1 VLVDM
6 RPPSYYAGLEKKGF
20 ISVAG
25 PVPGAV
31 NLPAADLLDAETHL
45 LKDKAGLTDL
55 VRVENLL
62 GTNVG
67 RDEEML
73 QPLDENTPIITYCNT
88 GRDATTGYFLFRL
101 LGYHKVEMFDGS
113 MAEWSLVTEKTAPS
127 QR

>member
-1 VLVDM
+1 M
-6 RPPSYYAGLEKKGF
+6 
-20 ISVAG
+20 
-25 PVPGAV
+25 
-31 NLPAADLLDAETHL
+31 PAADLLDPETYL

-67 RDEEML
+67 REEEML